1 MSFDAKSGILKA
13 INETNDPA
21 MKTVLL
27 LMLGVFEEIGEKID
41 SVLNNDATIRAMVL
55 NGHEPVHHKHHE
67 WLNDRIARDEEI
79 KVLSS
84 WVRVQM
90 QHEADNKASSRKIKD
105 GVVGT
110 ILGWAAIGILGFL
123 VGHFGVIK

>member
-1 MSFDAKSGILKA
+1 MAFDAKSGILKA

-41 SVLNNDATIRAMVL
+41 SVLNNDATIRSMVL

-67 WLNDRIARDEEI
+67 WLDKRIERDDEVR
-79 KVLSS
+79 VLSS
-84 WVRVQM
+84 WVRVKMEEEKTQL
-90 QHEADNKASSRKIKD
+90 ASRRK
-105 GVVGT
+105 VGESLT
-110 ILGWAAIGILGFL
+110 VEVLKYSIIGALGIAAGKF
-123 VGHFGVIK
+123 F